1 MQRSLVRIAA
11 LALGASALSAC
22 SLFGGG
28 TDTNALNGPASHDSA
43 SVTAD
48 VNLSVHQAQLLRN
61 SGDVQGATRIL
72 SQLMLTTPDDPN
84 VVGEY
89 GKLLVQEGRA
99 NDAVQFLRR
108 AVELSPND
116 WSVYSALGVAY
127 DQEGDQPDARIAY
140 EHALSLRPGE
150 AAVLN
155 NYAMS
160 RMLAGDTVAARALM
174 ARAQASGSTDP
185 KIARNLALLDS
196 MSPAKPAAPD
206 QQAAVVSAPAVI
218 HPAVVSNAIPT
229 VVVTAKAAPV
239 STVAAA
245 HSAPTPITHNG
256 TRVVMQ
262 DVPADAL
269 AGPRPVHKLKPVKV
283 AKAQH
288 AAPTLALNT
297 PKPVKKV
304 KAAGDQIPSLR
315 MTADATKP

>member
-22 SLFGGG
+22 SMFGGG
-28 TDTNALNGPASHDSA
+28 SDTDAVNGPASHDSR

-48 VNLSVHQAQLLRN
+48 VNVSVHEAQVLRN

-72 SQLMLTTPDDPN
+72 SQLMMTTPDDPN

-99 NDAVQFLRR
+99 SDAVQFLRR
-108 AVELSPND
+108 AIELSPNN

-127 DQEGDQPDARIAY
+127 DQQGNQSDARLAY
-140 EHALSLRPGE
+140 ERALSLKPGE

-160 RMLAGDTVAARALM
+160 RMLAGDTVAAHALM

-185 KIARNLALLDS
+185 KIARNLSLLES
-196 MSPAKPAAPD
+196 MTPAKPAAPS
-206 QQAAVVSAPAVI
+206 QAAVVAPPHAAV
-218 HPAVVSNAIPT
+218 AVNAIPDM
-229 VVVTAKAAPV
+229 VVTAKAAPV
-239 STVAAA
+239 SAVPVA
-245 HSAPTPITHNG
+245 HNAPTPITRSG
-256 TRVVMQ
+256 KQVVMQ
-262 DVPADAL
+262 AVPVDAL
-269 AGPRPVHKLKPVKV
+269 AGPRPVHKVKPVKV
-283 AKAQH
+283 ATAPKAPQNV
-288 AAPTLALNT
+288 ALNT
-297 PKPVKKV
+297 PKPVKKT
-304 KAAGDQIPSLR
+304 KAAADQIPALR

>member
-1 MQRSLVRIAA
+1 
-11 LALGASALSAC
+11 
-22 SLFGGG
+22 LFGGG
-28 TDTNALNGPASHDSA
+28 SDTSALNGPASHDSA

-48 VNLSVHQAQLLRN
+48 VSASVHQAQLLRN

-99 NDAVQFLRR
+99 DDAVQFLHR

-127 DQEGDQPDARIAY
+127 DQQGNHPDAKIAY

-150 AAVLN
+150 AAILN

-160 RMLAGDTVAARALM
+160 RMLAGDTVAAHALM

-185 KIARNLALLDS
+185 KIARNLALLES
-196 MSPAKPAAPD
+196 MSPAKPAA
-206 QQAAVVSAPAVI
+206 QQAAVVTAPPAA
-218 HPAVVSNAIPT
+218 HPAVVATAIPT
-229 VVVTAKAAPV
+229 VVVTAKAGPV
-239 STVAAA
+239 SAVPVA
-245 HSAPTPITHNG
+245 HNAPTPITHG
-256 TRVVMQ
+256 ATRVVMQ
-262 DVPADAL
+262 AVPTDAL
-269 AGPRPVHKLKPVKV
+269 AGPRPVRKLKSVRV
-283 AKAQH
+283 AKRPH
-288 AAPTLALNT
+288 ASQNLALNT
-297 PKPVKKV
+297 PKPVKTS
-304 KAAGDQIPSLR
+304 KAAGNQIPSLR